1 MSERAVHVFIEG
13 RVQGVWFR
21 GRTEQQASR
30 LKLRGWVRN
39 LRAGRVE
46 ATFAGSAEVVDE
58 MLKLC
63 WLGPPLARVDLV
75 TVEDIEAANM
85 SGYEKRQSV

>member
-1 MSERAVHVFIEG
+1 
-13 RVQGVWFR
+13 
-21 GRTEQQASR
+21 
-30 LKLRGWVRN
+30 
-39 LRAGRVE
+39 
-46 ATFAGSAEVVDE
+46 

-63 WLGPPLARVDLV
+63 WQGPPLARVDQV

>member
-21 GRTEQQASR
+21 GWTEQQASR

-39 LRAGRVE
+39 LRDGRVE
-46 ATFAGSAEVVDE
+46 ATFAGLAEVVDE

-63 WLGPPLARVDLV
+63 WQGPPLARVDQV